1 MSKSAAPPEG
11 KLLPYAI
18 TLEARDMCFCLH
30 VRRAARALAR
40 RDDTALRPAGMT
52 SGQFSLMMALNRPGP
67 PQMHAVAD
75 LLAMDRTT
83 LTAAIKPLE
92 RRGLIRVEQDAA
104 DKRIRR
110 LALTRDGEALL
121 AAAAP
126 IWRATQQETAR
137 LIEKSG
143 VDGLL
148 ADLRARS

>member
-40 RDDTALRPAGMT
+40 RYDTALRPAGMT
-52 SGQFSLMMALNRPGP
+52 SGQFSLMMALNRPVP

-92 RRGLIRVEQDAA
+92 RRGL
-104 DKRIRR
+104 
-110 LALTRDGEALL
+110 TGN
-121 AAAAP
+121 
-126 IWRATQQETAR
+126 
-137 LIEKSG
+137 
-143 VDGLL
+143 
-148 ADLRARS
+148 

>member
-40 RDDTALRPAGMT
+40 RYDTALRPAGMT
-52 SGQFSLMMALNRPGP
+52 SGQFSLMMALNRPVP

-92 RRGLIRVEQDAA
+92 RRV
-104 DKRIRR
+104 
-110 LALTRDGEALL
+110 LL
-121 AAAAP
+121 DPYQAAAAP

-148 ADLRARS
+148 ADLRALS